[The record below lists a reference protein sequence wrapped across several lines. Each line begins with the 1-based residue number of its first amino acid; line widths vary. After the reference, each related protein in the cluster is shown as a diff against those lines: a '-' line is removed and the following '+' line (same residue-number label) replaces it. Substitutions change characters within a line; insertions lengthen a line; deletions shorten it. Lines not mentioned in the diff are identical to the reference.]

1 MTEVV
6 ETRNGQYHI
15 LVINDAQEILDLFK
29 DLLEEAGYQVSLY
42 SYAIHDMTQIKS
54 INPDLVILDLLMG
67 GEQAGWQLLEKLRLD
82 PETAKLPVIV
92 CTAAVEMVRELQ
104 GHLTEKN
111 VAIVLKPFDI
121 DDILRQIDTAVA
133 ALGAEA

>member
-121 DDILRQIDTAVA
+121 DDILRQIGTSVA

>member
-1 MTEVV
+1 MAEIT
-6 ETRNGQYHI
+6 ETRNGQHHI

-29 DLLEEAGYQVSLY
+29 DLLEEAGYRVSLY
-42 SYAIHDMTQIKS
+42 SYAIHDMMQIKS
-54 INPDLVILDLLMG
+54 INPDLIILDLLMG
-67 GEQAGWQLLEKLRLD
+67 GEQAGWQLLEKIRLD

-121 DDILRQIDTAVA
+121 DDILRQIGTSVA

>member
-1 MTEVV
+1 MTEIV
-6 ETRNGQYHI
+6 ETRNSQHHI

-42 SYAIHDMTQIKS
+42 SYSIHDLEQIKA

-67 GEQAGWQLLEKLRLD
+67 GEQTGWQMLEKIRLD

-121 DDILRQIDTAVA
+121 DDILRQIDTSVA
-133 ALGAEA
+133 ALSAET